1 MTAFADRAIA
11 AIRTKGNPLCVGFD
25 PFPDK
30 LPKLFAGPDPIASW
44 RDFFAEIIALSAPI
58 APAVKPQLGLFE
70 AFGPAGYAL
79 CRDLTKIAR
88 EAGLITLLD
97 AKRGDIG
104 TTAQGYA
111 QSAFAA
117 FSADAVTVNPYMG
130 LDTLEPFIAAAEAY
144 RGGVIVLV
152 RTSNPGAA
160 DLQDLDAG
168 GAPVW
173 ERLAEK
179 LSALQPRLIG
189 ASGYSGLM
197 AVIGATW
204 PAQAQRA
211 RALLPDSLFLVPGYG
226 AQGGSAAD
234 AVAGFAKGAHGR
246 EGGFVSASRSV
257 LYPPGAAEARDLGA
271 WRACIAA
278 ALTDAIQD
286 LAGACAN

>member
-1 MTAFADRAIA
+1 MTAFADRAIG
-11 AIRTKGNPLCVGFD
+11 AIRAKGNPLCVGFD

-30 LPKLFAGPDPIASW
+30 LPKLFAGPDPIAAW
-44 RDFFAEIIALSAPI
+44 RDFFGEIIALSAPL

-79 CRDLTKIAR
+79 CRDLTQSAR
-88 EAGLITLLD
+88 AAGLITLLD

-117 FSADAVTVNPYMG
+117 FGADAVTVNPYMG

-144 RGGVIVLV
+144 RGGVIILV

-173 ERLAEK
+173 VRLAEK
-179 LSALQPRLIG
+179 LSALQARLIG

-204 PAQAQRA
+204 PAQAERA
-211 RALLPDSLFLVPGYG
+211 RAVLKESLFLVPGYG

-234 AVAGFAKGAHGR
+234 AVAGFAKGARGR
-246 EGGFVSASRSV
+246 EGGFVNASRSV
-257 LYPPGAAEARDLGA
+257 LYPPGAAEADDLGQ
-271 WRACIAA
+271 WRACVKA
-278 ALTDAIQD
+278 ALKDAAQD
-286 LAGACAN
+286 LAAACAD